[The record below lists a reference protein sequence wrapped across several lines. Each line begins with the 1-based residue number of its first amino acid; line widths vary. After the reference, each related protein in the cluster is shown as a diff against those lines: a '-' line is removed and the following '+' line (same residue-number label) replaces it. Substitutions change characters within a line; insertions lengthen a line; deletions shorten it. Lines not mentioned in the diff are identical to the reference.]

1 MTRSLPVTAAPP
13 HVDSSHRAHRPAWLA
28 AALLAVAL
36 TACSGAPMTPSSSAG
51 SASRPP
57 FQTMPPLPS
66 ASPGTPAQVSPAR
79 WQAILAD
86 LAARGL
92 PTDAITIEAAER
104 VTWPSS
110 ALGCPSPGRVYTQA
124 LVEGLR
130 VVVLVDDQRFDY
142 RFGNGDTPKL
152 CER

>member
-1 MTRSLPVTAAPP
+1 MTA
-13 HVDSSHRAHRPAWLA
+13 
-28 AALLAVAL
+28 
-36 TACSGAPMTPSSSAG
+36 SSSAG
-51 SASRPP
+51 SSSRPS

-66 ASPGTPAQVSPAR
+66 ASPGPPAQIPATR

-86 LAARGL
+86 LAARGM
-92 PTDAITIEAAER
+92 PTDAITIEVAER

-124 LVEGLR
+124 LVAGMR
-130 VVVLVDDQRFDY
+130 VVVLVGDRRFDY
-142 RFGNGDTPKL
+142 RFGHGDTPKL

>member
-1 MTRSLPVTAAPP
+1 
-13 HVDSSHRAHRPAWLA
+13 
-28 AALLAVAL
+28 
-36 TACSGAPMTPSSSAG
+36 MTPSSSAG

-130 VVVLVDDQRFDY
+130 VVVLVGDQRFDY